1 MVRHF
6 LKDGTEVKS
15 IEGIVIKKEDFKGLY
30 HMIDQMEI
38 RLAKE
43 RAENENN

>member
-6 LKDGTEVKS
+6 LKDGTEVES
-15 IEGIVIKKEDFKGLY
+15 IEGFVIKKEDFKGLY
-30 HMIDQMEI
+30 NMIDRMNI

-43 RAENENN
+43 RENNDNN